1 MSEIRESVE
10 KIDLNLS
17 YAFEHHINI
26 KARVIQIVGEIDEK
40 VFRLVDT
47 GITELERHGKKQITI
62 RINSEGGSVVDAL
75 AVVGRIRSAKSK
87 IITEAYGACQSA
99 ATLILASG
107 HKRRISEFCLFM
119 HHEASYE
126 ADGRHSSIKAEVKE
140 MERQEKVWAEFMSRF
155 SNKSAEFYLNN
166 GNGTDTY
173 WTPLEVLEFGIVDE
187 VIV

>member
-1 MSEIRESVE
+1 MSDIRESVD
-10 KIDLNLS
+10 KIDLNLK
-17 YAFEHHINI
+17 YAFENKINI
-26 KARVIQIVGEIDEK
+26 KARVIQIVGEIDEST
-40 VFRLVDT
+40 FSLVDT

-62 RINSEGGSVVDAL
+62 RINSEGGSVSDAL

-126 ADGRHSSIKAEVKE
+126 ADGRHSSIKAEVME
-140 MERQEKVWAEFMSRF
+140 MERQEKVWAEFMARF
-155 SNKSAEFYLNN
+155 SNKPISFYLEK
-166 GNGTDTY
+166 GTGVDSY
-173 WTPLEVLEFGIVDE
+173 WTPQEVLEFGIVDE